1 MYRSDDAV
9 LLVATSGVDEL
20 VFREGDLGVFGS
32 IGRHRVGLV
41 LDVEPPDTIALAWW
55 WPDAS
60 GTLRQQSRAE
70 LSRCRA
76 LVPPPAVDVVAE
88 RPDPGAAAAGPA
100 PGSPVEVPWPG
111 ILVLDGPRAGIV
123 AQQLAERL
131 TRAAVVRTDLFDQ
144 AVRGGQA
151 APDPA
156 VRERVAV
163 AVVRAYAE
171 AGLPVLLHGRGG
183 SAVQRALVGALAD
196 AGLRPVRLVEVA
208 DGEGYGEVARR
219 LIQGE

>member
-1 MYRSDDAV
+1 
-9 LLVATSGVDEL
+9 
-20 VFREGDLGVFGS
+20 
-32 IGRHRVGLV
+32 
-41 LDVEPPDTIALAWW
+41 
-55 WPDAS
+55 
-60 GTLRQQSRAE
+60 
-70 LSRCRA
+70 
-76 LVPPPAVDVVAE
+76 
-88 RPDPGAAAAGPA
+88 
-100 PGSPVEVPWPG
+100 
-111 ILVLDGPRAGIV
+111 
-123 AQQLAERL
+123 
-131 TRAAVVRTDLFDQ
+131 
-144 AVRGGQA
+144 
-151 APDPA
+151 